1 MKKVLFFFAAIS
13 MLIACNNGTPVEAE
27 CTLLTTSDGLYN
39 LKTADGKKL
48 KVEASS
54 IKFCCNTFF
63 RITLPNGMQQF
74 YVPSTNFLSEPYE
87 DVLYAGGG
95 QFVVTYSYDDDD
107 RKYKDLIDISGN
119 MSIVSADDIF
129 VFFSQKDQRYYYI
142 SADMEQRSTFNKQ
155 VTEITWKSVRIY
167 EKWKSIPYYDNNGTT
182 HYQIVRDFNCSAQLL
197 EKRLK
202 EGKPSGYETGL
213 ITADEPMRTIYR

>member
-54 IKFCCNTFF
+54 IKFYYDTFF
-63 RITLPNGMQQF
+63 RIMLPDGKQQF
-74 YVPSTNFLSEPYE
+74 YVPATNFLSEPYE
-87 DVLYAGGG
+87 NILYAGGG
-95 QFVVTYSYDDDD
+95 QFVITYTLAGGSK
-107 RKYKDLIDISGN
+107 KYKGLIDMWGEK
-119 MSIVSADDIF
+119 SILLMDDVF
-129 VFFSQKDQRYYYI
+129 AFFSQKDQRYYYI
-142 SADMEQRSTFNKQ
+142 TAQYKQ
-155 VTEITWKSVRIY
+155 DLF
-167 EKWKSIPYYDNNGTT
+167 EKWRSIHFYDDSGNDR
-182 HYQIVRDFNCSAQLL
+182 YQVIREFPCWERVLTERL
-197 EKRLK
+197 E

-213 ITADEPMRTIYR
+213 ITADEPGF